1 MNPDIHTLSDSLL
14 WKRFLEGDSS
24 AYTQI
29 YNRTVQDLFRFGLL
43 YTSDKE
49 LIKDCIHDA
58 IQENSARNQEKI
70 IYITNEKDQYR
81 KIQYKGNT
89 IIIEDIE
96 KEEK

>member
-1 MNPDIHTLSDSLL
+1 MNNQAEEHPIISKIIVVILTTI
-14 WKRFLEGDSS
+14 F
-24 AYTQI
+24 I
-29 YNRTVQDLFRFGLL
+29 GLV
-43 YTSDKE
+43 
-49 LIKDCIHDA
+49 KDCIHDA

>member
-1 MNPDIHTLSDSLL
+1 MMQF
-14 WKRFLEGDSS
+14 K
-24 AYTQI
+24 
-29 YNRTVQDLFRFGLL
+29 
-43 YTSDKE
+43 
-49 LIKDCIHDA
+49 
-58 IQENSARNQEKI
+58 ENSARNQEKI

>member
-1 MNPDIHTLSDSLL
+1 MNNQAEEHPIISKIIVVILTTILL
-14 WKRFLEGDSS
+14 
-24 AYTQI
+24 
-29 YNRTVQDLFRFGLL
+29 GLV
-43 YTSDKE
+43 
-49 LIKDCIHDA
+49 KDCIHDA